1 MEPIFE
7 HYKLFAVMP
16 DGERLIITEQDEF
29 TRIYAGIG
37 LHLHAD
43 ISTQM
48 ISVETF
54 FRIDLET
61 QRNQ

>member
-1 MEPIFE
+1 MLIN
-7 HYKLFAVMP
+7 
-16 DGERLIITEQDEF
+16 GERWIITEQDEF